1 MNAFIRTLLLSTL
14 MTLASTSL
22 TQAQPPHAMT
32 GQYALVFFHF
42 SQCAECHHFAPTMKR
57 LEQTTQLPV
66 YDFSFDGQPIPGYAT
81 PIPTNS
87 DITAAFFG
95 DLKNAITPATFLINV
110 SNGKY
115 VRLSEGNVPYTELLK
130 SYQALRADVAIME
143 SLE

>member
-1 MNAFIRTLLLSTL
+1 MNAFIRTLLLSAL
-14 MTLASTSL
+14 MMLASTSVAQ
-22 TQAQPPHAMT
+22 TQTHPVMT

-42 SQCAECHHFAPTMKR
+42 SQCPECHHFAPTMKR

-66 YDFSFDGQPIPGYAT
+66 YDFSFDGQPIPGFTT
-81 PIPTNS
+81 PIPTNP

-95 DLKNAITPATFLINV
+95 DLKHAITPATFLINV

-130 SYQALRADVAIME
+130 SYQAVRADVTIME
-143 SLE
+143 SLQ